1 MKDRHDLRIVELASV
16 RAGIAVPTLSAQPAG
31 LSHCAPLGHSTLAD
45 LMCMLEVDTLIT
57 PGEATAA
64 SRILLSL
71 RQVPAGD
78 HLIHMGAPSEAL
90 YFVRTG
96 TFKIFRT
103 DEEGVEQVQ
112 AFVGRKEIL
121 AFDALCLDAHPTA
134 ASALEDATV
143 YVVHKSELLDLSRA
157 VPAFGLELQRA
168 GSCALNRTSAL
179 LDVMAAVLADVRLA
193 RFLLQLSCQMAAAGQ
208 SPRYLHL
215 LMGRRDI
222 ARTLGL
228 AHETVSRSFTAL
240 AVAHLIH
247 VSGRDVEILDMDGLK
262 VHSRN
267 TRRSQ
272 DDLGTPSARLQA
284 LQRRSAFHSMGQ
296 SSLAA

>member
-1 MKDRHDLRIVELASV
+1 MNNRHTFRIVGLPSV
-16 RAGIAVPTLSAQPAG
+16 RAGIGVPTMSATPAG
-31 LSHCAPLGHSTLAD
+31 LSPCAPLGHGTLAD
-45 LMCMLEVDTLIT
+45 LLCMLGIDTLIT
-57 PGEATAA
+57 PDEANAA
-64 SRILLSL
+64 SQMVLRL

-96 TFKIFRT
+96 TFKISRT
-103 DEEGVEQVQ
+103 DEEGHEQVQ
-112 AFVGRKEIL
+112 AFAGCKDIVG
-121 AFDALCLDAHPTA
+121 FDALCMDTYPTA
-134 ASALEDATV
+134 AIALEDSAV
-143 YVVHKSELLDLSRA
+143 YVVHKSDLLDLSRA

-168 GSCALNRTSAL
+168 GSRALTRTTAL
-179 LDVMAAVLADVRLA
+179 LDVMSAVLAEVRLA
-193 RFLLQLSCQMAAAGQ
+193 RFLLQMSCQMAAAGQ
-208 SPRYLHL
+208 SPRRFHL

-222 ARTLGL
+222 ARALGV

-240 AVAHLIH
+240 AIAHFIH
-247 VSGRDVEILDMDGLK
+247 VDGRNVEILDMDGLK
-262 VHSRN
+262 VHSRS

-284 LQRRSAFHSMGQ
+284 QQRRSAFIPMGL